1 MARSAVQLYTLRSL
15 DESLP
20 EIIRRVGDTGY
31 DGIEYANR
39 IRDADT
45 ESVRTA
51 LEAAEIESVAA
62 HVGLGALDALDE
74 VVAFYRDLGTDRLV
88 VPYLDASHFESRETV
103 VETAR
108 KLTTYA
114 DEVADRGAS
123 LYYHNHDHEFT
134 MVDGRPAFEHLVEL
148 AGDSLDFELD
158 LGWAAA
164 AGADPVEFLDEWGD
178 RVSLVH
184 LSDADESRSPTEVGD
199 GMLDVDACASAVNT
213 SGVEWAMYEH
223 DEPTDPLS
231 SVVHGAD
238 VLSRF

>member
-1 MARSAVQLYTLRSL
+1 MVRSAVQLYTLRSL
-15 DESLP
+15 DEPLP
-20 EIIRRVGDTGY
+20 EIIRRVGDAGF
-31 DGIEYANR
+31 DGIEYASR

-45 ESVRTA
+45 ENVLTA
-51 LEAAEIESVAA
+51 LEAAGIESVAA
-62 HVGLGALDALDE
+62 HVGLDALDE
-74 VVAFYRDLGTDRLV
+74 LDEVVSFYHDLGTDRLV
-88 VPYLDASHFESRETV
+88 VPYLDASYFESRETV
-103 VETAR
+103 EETAG

-134 MVDGRPAFEHLVEL
+134 MVDGRPAFEHLIEL
-148 AGDSLDFELD
+148 AGDSLNFEID

-164 AGADPVEFLDEWGD
+164 AGADPVRVLDEWSD

-184 LSDADESRSPTEVGD
+184 LSDADENRSPTEVGE
-199 GMLDVDACASAVNT
+199 GMLDVDACATAINT
-213 SGVEWAMYEH
+213 SGVEWAIYEH

-231 SVVHGAD
+231 SVTHGAD